1 MNSTTLRLLWSM
13 IGNIQTDTIVDWSDT
28 KLTSYV
34 IERLQQEILLSSHER
49 EKVESYLNTKTM
61 LIRDLAESALN

>member
-1 MNSTTLRLLWSM
+1 M
-13 IGNIQTDTIVDWSDT
+13 IGNMQTDTIVNWSDT

>member
-13 IGNIQTDTIVDWSDT
+13 IGNMQTDTIVNWSDT

>member
-1 MNSTTLRLLWSM
+1 MNSTILRLLWST
-13 IGNIQTDTIVDWSDT
+13 ISKIQTETIIDWSDT

-61 LIRDLAESALN
+61 LIRDLAEYA

>member
-1 MNSTTLRLLWSM
+1 MNSTTLRLLWST
-13 IGNIQTDTIVDWSDT
+13 IGKMQTHTIVDWSDT

-49 EKVESYLNTKTM
+49 EKIESYLNTKTM